1 MKDPVFTT
9 FLINLC
15 EIQDFQKKLRPEG
28 LIFFKKTRFFNKK
41 WCFFFIKIAEISVIS
56 ILNVVSKKV
65 SNFQFAMENPL
76 FERPYG
82 GFQNRDNP
90 LYFGFLTVFLK
101 PPPSFDQFSWNHLR
115 FQQIFFLGKLLK
127 IFKKIVV
134 SWPIFGRN
142 LAKMRV
148 SKKHLFLKIH

>member
-28 LIFFKKTRFFNKK
+28 LIFLKKPVFLTKNDV
-41 WCFFFIKIAEISVIS
+41 FFFIKIAEISVIS

-90 LYFGFLTVFLK
+90 SYFGFLTVFLK
-101 PPPSFDQFSWNHLR
+101 PHPSFYKFS
-115 FQQIFFLGKLLK
+115 
-127 IFKKIVV
+127 
-134 SWPIFGRN
+134 
-142 LAKMRV
+142 
-148 SKKHLFLKIH
+148 